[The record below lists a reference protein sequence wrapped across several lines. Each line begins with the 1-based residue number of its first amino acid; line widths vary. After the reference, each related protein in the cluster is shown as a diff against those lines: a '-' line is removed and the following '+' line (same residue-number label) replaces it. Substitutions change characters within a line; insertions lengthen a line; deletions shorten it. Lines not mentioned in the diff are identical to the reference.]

1 MTPFSE
7 ETIFVTGFPGFIASR
22 LIKRLAAER
31 VRFMLLVQP
40 ALLARA
46 REEVAQIASE
56 TGAARGNFQIVEG
69 DITCDNLG
77 LASAELQTA
86 RRETTMLFHLAAI
99 YDLAVERDLAM
110 RVNVGGTRNVNN
122 FAKTIR
128 NLHRYHYVSTC
139 YVAGRRK
146 GLILETELRH
156 DAGFRN
162 HYEETKYAAE
172 LDVEALKSELP
183 VTIHRPAVVCGNSR
197 TGETA
202 KYDGIYYLIH
212 YLRKWPAALT
222 LLNIGNREVCLNLVP
237 IDFVIEAMVA
247 LAKDELAI
255 GATVQLADPAPLTTR
270 QLFDE
275 ISKALSG
282 RGSVLTL
289 PARIVQRSLMLPF
302 SPALTGLPH
311 SAVPY
316 FFLEQTHD
324 SARARELL
332 EPHGIRCPRFPDYV
346 GALTSFVAEHPKLGW
361 GEGISHKGP
370 ETQSRKN

>member
-1 MTPFSE
+1 MTFSD
-7 ETIFVTGFPGFIASR
+7 ETFFLTGFPGFIASR

-31 VRFMLLVQP
+31 VRFILLVQS
-40 ALLARA
+40 ALLKRA
-46 REEVAQIASE
+46 REEVEQIANE
-56 TGAARGNFQIVEG
+56 TGAARDSFQIVEG
-69 DITCDNLG
+69 DITQGHLG
-77 LASAELQTA
+77 ISGAELETA
-86 RRETTMLFHLAAI
+86 RLEATTLFHLAAI
-99 YDLAVERDLAM
+99 YDLAVARDLAM
-110 RVNVGGTRNVNN
+110 RVNVEGTRNVTS

-128 NLHRYHYVSTC
+128 NLRRYHYVSTC
-139 YVAGRRK
+139 YVAGKRK

-172 LDVEALKSELP
+172 LEVEALKSELP
-183 VTIHRPAVVCGNSR
+183 VTIHRPAVVCGDSR

-202 KYDGIYYLIH
+202 KYDGIYYLIQ
-212 YLRKWPAALT
+212 YLRRWPTALT

-247 LAKDELAI
+247 LAKDERAT
-255 GATVQLADPAPLTTR
+255 GATAQLADPAPLTTH

-282 RGSVLTL
+282 RRSSITV
-289 PARIVQRSLMLPF
+289 PARIVQPSLMLPF

-311 SAVPY
+311 CAVPY

-324 SARARELL
+324 STRARALL

-346 GALTSFVAEHPKLGW
+346 GALISFVAEHPTL
-361 GEGISHKGP
+361 S
-370 ETQSRKN
+370 